1 MEPYR
6 KPNIEYLT
14 GLAEKIIKFAQS
26 CRSIG
31 DDATPEFMEEAC
43 KEFLEDKEPYHFCA
57 VHTDLKCMGMQEATE
72 LAAALEDELVG
83 SGVGLF
89 ENIEDTWLESPSAE
103 YRETIEDN
111 RKLRKLFKVYQTE
124 TDKDEEGPV
133 DIGQLLPEGRWD
145 GLLDS
150 AMSSGAK
157 KSTVNDQ
164 VLNPIEHLYFSC
176 GGRHL
181 RKKLS
186 DPECKKKIYA
196 EILNAQL
203 TDYVVIGQM
212 AMQVL
217 TNHEQVYKKGYMSD
231 ESSLFNSALRIK
243 IKSDEAVRA
252 VMAADAKLQ
261 GLSGG
266 SLNINGSQTQINIG
280 IQNNKPEDA
289 GDKIQNPSKTPRHEV
304 EANCIDVKPIGKCSN
319 APGNKKTPT

>member
-26 CRSIG
+26 CRSTG
-31 DDATPEFMEEAC
+31 DDETPEIIEEGC
-43 KEFLEDKEPYHFCA
+43 KDFLKDKYPDRFRV
-57 VHTDLKCMGMQEATE
+57 VHLELKCMGMQEATE
-72 LAAALEDELVG
+72 LAVELENELVA

-89 ENIEDTWLESPSAE
+89 ENVEDTWIESPSAE
-103 YRETIEDN
+103 YRETIVDN
-111 RKLRKLFKVYQTE
+111 RKLREIFKVYKTE
-124 TDKDEEGPV
+124 TDKDEDGPV

-186 DPECKKKIYA
+186 DPECKKRIYS

-243 IKSDEAVRA
+243 MKADEAVRA

-266 SLNINGSQTQINIG
+266 SLNVNGSQTQINIG
-280 IQNNKPEDA
+280 IQNNKPEGA
-289 GDKIQNPSKTPRHEV
+289 GDKIQNPLNTPLKQEGDQI
-304 EANCIDVKPIGKCSN
+304 ASPDI
-319 APGNKKTPT
+319 PGEGTNVSG